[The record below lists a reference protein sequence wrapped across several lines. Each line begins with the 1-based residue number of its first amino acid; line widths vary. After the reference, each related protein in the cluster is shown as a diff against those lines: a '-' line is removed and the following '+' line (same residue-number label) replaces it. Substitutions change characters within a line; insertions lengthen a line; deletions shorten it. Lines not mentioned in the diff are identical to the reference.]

1 MTFHGFFIKEG
12 FMSQIKKSSIGKNAA
27 ILGLAGIIVKIFG
40 AIYRIP
46 MTALIKDVGIGYF
59 QSAYPIYEI
68 MLAISTAGLPVAV
81 STIVSREIAKE
92 NYLNSKKTFKV
103 AFWFMAFLGMLLAL
117 LLWIF
122 AKPLVN
128 FLGNPGSYYSMLALI
143 PAMVFSP
150 PLAAMRGYYQGLELM
165 TSTAIS
171 QIIVQGT
178 RVATGL
184 YLCYLLIPYGLEASA
199 GGASAGAGI
208 GAFLGVMYMLL
219 VHKKHR
225 REVSDS
231 LNTNKEKAMN
241 SKVIL
246 SELIKIAI
254 PISIGAAIMP
264 IMDTIDIRLVMKGLL
279 KAGFSIEE
287 ANLRFGW
294 LKGMAQTLISLPQVI
309 GIALGVSMI
318 PVVSK
323 LFTLKN
329 EDKLVNKVSSIN
341 KITLFIAFP
350 AMFGLFSLSEP
361 IIRLLY
367 GSTGAEAIEGTAK
380 ILRILSI
387 SIPALMLINV
397 NTSILQAVGKEKI
410 PVINLVIGGVF
421 KIILTYILT
430 QRPDINVYGAA
441 IGTVVSFTITG
452 LLDIYY
458 VKKKIGLKMASK
470 TFISVVASA
479 LMGGAA
485 YMVWKALS
493 TKISSNIATL
503 AAVIVGAVIYVAILF
518 GTKTVTKKDLEE
530 IRE

>member
-1 MTFHGFFIKEG
+1 
-12 FMSQIKKSSIGKNAA
+12 MSKNKKSSIGKNAA

-103 AFWFMAFLGMLLAL
+103 AFWFMAFLGTLLAL

-208 GAFLGVMYMLL
+208 GAFLGVMFMLL
-219 VHKKHR
+219 VHKKHK
-225 REVSDS
+225 REIGDS
-231 LNTNKEKAMN
+231 LNTNKDNVMN
-241 SKVIL
+241 SKGIL
-246 SELIKIAI
+246 NELIKIAI

-279 KAGFSIEE
+279 KAGFSLEE

-323 LFTLKN
+323 LFTLKKD
-329 EDKLVNKVSSIN
+329 EQLVKKVSSIN
-341 KITLFIAFP
+341 RITLFIAFP

-367 GSTGAEAIEGTAK
+367 GSTGAEAIEGTAR
-380 ILRILSI
+380 ILRILSL
-387 SIPALMLINV
+387 SVPALMLINV
-397 NTSILQAVGKEKI
+397 NTSILQAVGKEKV
-410 PVINLVIGGVF
+410 PVINLVIGGIF
-421 KIILTYILT
+421 KIILTYVLT
-430 QRPDINVYGAA
+430 QRPEVNVYGAA
-441 IGTVVSFTITG
+441 IGTVVSFTITA

-458 VKKKIGLKMASK
+458 VKKEIGLKMAYK
-470 TFISVVASA
+470 TFISVISSA
-479 LMGGAA
+479 LMGGIA
-485 YMVWKALS
+485 YMVWKALNARL
-493 TKISSNIATL
+493 SSNIATL
-503 AAVIVGAVIYVAILF
+503 VAVMVGAIIYVSILF
-518 GTKTVTKKDLEE
+518 VTKTVTKRDLEE

>member
-1 MTFHGFFIKEG
+1 MN
-12 FMSQIKKSSIGKNAA
+12 QNKKSSIGKNAA

-81 STIVSREIAKE
+81 STIVSRENAKE

-103 AFWFMAFLGMLLAL
+103 AFWFMAFLGALLAL

-122 AKPLVN
+122 AEPLVN

-143 PAMVFSP
+143 PAMLFSP

-219 VHKKHR
+219 VHRKHNREIGDSFNTKKDKLM
-225 REVSDS
+225 DS
-231 LNTNKEKAMN
+231 KGILN
-241 SKVIL
+241 
-246 SELIKIAI
+246 ELIKIAI

-279 KAGFSIEE
+279 KAGFSVEE

-323 LFTLKN
+323 LFTLGDG
-329 EDKLVNKVSSIN
+329 EKLEKKVSSIN
-341 KITLFIAFP
+341 RITLFIAFP
-350 AMFGLFSLSEP
+350 AMLGLFSLSEP

-387 SIPALMLINV
+387 SVPALMLINV
-397 NTSILQAVGKEKI
+397 NTSVLQAVGKERI
-410 PVINLVIGGVF
+410 PVINLVIGGIF
-421 KIILTYILT
+421 KIFLTYVLT
-430 QRPDINVYGAA
+430 QRPEINVYGAA
-441 IGTVVSFTITG
+441 IGTVISFTITG
-452 LLDIYY
+452 LLDLYF
-458 VKKKIGLKMASK
+458 VKKEIGLKLNVKTLVSAIAS
-470 TFISVVASA
+470 V
-479 LMGGAA
+479 LMGGIA
-485 YMVWKALS
+485 YGTWMALN
-493 TKISSNIATL
+493 TRISPNIATL
-503 AAVIVGAVIYVAILF
+503 IAVMVGAVVYAAILF

>member
-1 MTFHGFFIKEG
+1 M
-12 FMSQIKKSSIGKNAA
+12 
-27 ILGLAGIIVKIFG
+27 
-40 AIYRIP
+40 
-46 MTALIKDVGIGYF
+46 
-59 QSAYPIYEI
+59 
-68 MLAISTAGLPVAV
+68 
-81 STIVSREIAKE
+81 
-92 NYLNSKKTFKV
+92 
-103 AFWFMAFLGMLLAL
+103 
-117 LLWIF
+117 
-122 AKPLVN
+122 
-128 FLGNPGSYYSMLALI
+128 
-143 PAMVFSP
+143 
-150 PLAAMRGYYQGLELM
+150 
-165 TSTAIS
+165 
-171 QIIVQGT
+171 
-178 RVATGL
+178 ATGL

-231 LNTNKEKAMN
+231 LNTNKEDAMN
-241 SKVIL
+241 SKGIL

-279 KAGFSIEE
+279 KAGFSLEE

-341 KITLFIAFP
+341 KITLFIALP

-397 NTSILQAVGKEKI
+397 NTSILQAVGKEKV
-410 PVINLVIGGVF
+410 PVINLLIGGVF

-430 QRPDINVYGAA
+430 QRPEINVYGAA

>member
-1 MTFHGFFIKEG
+1 
-12 FMSQIKKSSIGKNAA
+12 MSQIKKSSIGKNAA

-231 LNTNKEKAMN
+231 LNTNKENVMN
-241 SKVIL
+241 SKGIL

-279 KAGFSIEE
+279 KAGFSLEE

-397 NTSILQAVGKEKI
+397 NTSILQAVGKEKV
-410 PVINLVIGGVF
+410 PVINLLIGGVF

-430 QRPDINVYGAA
+430 QRPEINVYGAA

>member
-1 MTFHGFFIKEG
+1 
-12 FMSQIKKSSIGKNAA
+12 MSKNKKSSIGKNAA

-103 AFWFMAFLGMLLAL
+103 AFWFMAFLGTLLAL

-208 GAFLGVMYMLL
+208 GAFLGVMFMLL
-219 VHKKHR
+219 VHKKHK
-225 REVSDS
+225 REIGDS
-231 LNTNKEKAMN
+231 LNTNKDNVMN
-241 SKVIL
+241 SKGIL
-246 SELIKIAI
+246 NELIKIAI
-254 PISIGAAIMP
+254 PISIGAAILP

-279 KAGFSIEE
+279 KAGFSLEE

-323 LFTLKN
+323 LFTLKKD
-329 EDKLVNKVSSIN
+329 EQLVKKVSSIN
-341 KITLFIAFP
+341 RITLFIAFP

-367 GSTGAEAIEGTAK
+367 GSTGAEAIEGTAR
-380 ILRILSI
+380 ILRI
-387 SIPALMLINV
+387 INV

-421 KIILTYILT
+421 KIILTYVLT
-430 QRPDINVYGAA
+430 QRPEVNVYGAA
-441 IGTVVSFTITG
+441 IGTVVSFTITA

-458 VKKKIGLKMASK
+458 VKKEIGLKMAYK
-470 TFISVVASA
+470 TFISVISSA
-479 LMGGAA
+479 LMGGIA
-485 YMVWKALS
+485 YMVWRALNARL
-493 TKISSNIATL
+493 SSNIATL
-503 AAVIVGAVIYVAILF
+503 VAVMVGAIIYVSILF
-518 GTKTVTKKDLEE
+518 VTKTVTKRDLEE

>member
-1 MTFHGFFIKEG
+1 
-12 FMSQIKKSSIGKNAA
+12 MSKIKKSSIGKNAA

-231 LNTNKEKAMN
+231 LNTNKEDAMN
-241 SKVIL
+241 SKGIL

-279 KAGFSIEE
+279 KAGFSLEE

-397 NTSILQAVGKEKI
+397 NTSILQAVGKEKV
-410 PVINLVIGGVF
+410 PVINLLIGGVF

-430 QRPDINVYGAA
+430 QRPEINVYGAA

>member
-1 MTFHGFFIKEG
+1 MGK
-12 FMSQIKKSSIGKNAA
+12 IKKSSIGKNAA

-117 LLWIF
+117 LLLIF

-184 YLCYLLIPYGLEASA
+184 YLCYLLIPHGLEASA

-470 TFISVVASA
+470 AFISVVASA